1 MSVAEA
7 APIVFV
13 LDDEESVRT
22 ALATLVRSA
31 GLRVE
36 AFASAEAFLARP
48 LVDAPSCLLLDVRL
62 RDGSG
67 LDLQLRLAELNTEI
81 PIVFITG
88 YGDVR
93 TSVTAM
99 KAGAIEFLL
108 KPLAS
113 EEVLEAIARGIARH
127 SAYRERQME
136 TACLRSRYESLTPRE
151 REVMSCVVAG
161 LPNKQV
167 AAKLGIR
174 EDTIKGHRGKVMR
187 KMLADS
193 LADLV
198 RQAEKLGVGR

>member
-7 APIVFV
+7 ASIVFV

>member
-1 MSVAEA
+1 
-7 APIVFV
+7 
-13 LDDEESVRT
+13 
-22 ALATLVRSA
+22 
-31 GLRVE
+31 
-36 AFASAEAFLARP
+36 
-48 LVDAPSCLLLDVRL
+48 LDVRL